1 MEQIIELINSVQ
13 PIWVYALI
21 FGIAYLENIL
31 PPIPGDLVVV
41 FGGYLVGM
49 GKLSFLPTVFWAGLG
64 GAIGFMTLFEI
75 GKHIGRQASE
85 KKGLKWIS
93 QEQLEKSQGWMQK
106 YGQGIVLANRFLA
119 GTRSVISL
127 SAGISHLN
135 TFYTLISSTISSFVW
150 CALLVYLGFWLGDRW
165 ELVGEWLATYSKV
178 IFGVLAVV
186 AAIWAYRKF
195 GKSNPKT
202 QDS

>member
-1 MEQIIELINSVQ
+1 MEELVQ
-13 PIWVYALI
+13 FLNNIAPIWVYLI
-21 FGIAYLENIL
+21 IFAIAYLENIL

-49 GKLSFLPTVFWAGLG
+49 GKLSMLPTIFWAGLG

-75 GKHIGRQASE
+75 GKHIGNRASQ

-93 QEQLEKSQGWMQK
+93 QAQLEKSQGWMKQ

-119 GTRSVISL
+119 GTRSVISV

-135 TFYTLISSTISSFVW
+135 TLKTTISSTVSSFVW

-165 ELVGEWLATYSKV
+165 ELVGEWLGTYSKV
-178 IFGVLAVV
+178 ILAILGL
-186 AAIWAYRKF
+186 AGAIWGFRKW
-195 GKSNPKT
+195 KSIRKT
-202 QDS
+202 T